1 MNIYFQANLA
11 LAVANMMSNDQEGA
25 VGCDPVIDLSRFKPE
40 DFPTEDC
47 DELARLE
54 RAREM
59 REGVEPPPGKNC
71 ACTNIIFI
79 LTIFCQGFGR
89 FSSLRRQFNQIG
101 PAELLSLDGLAAALL
116 HAHIGTPPTSEQPLM
131 QVPHSLPE
139 ISVTDKVF
147 GQLQIPRAV
156 ALTRLYF
163 YFSGAYPSGLYS
175 LPRA

>member
-1 MNIYFQANLA
+1 MYFQANLA
-11 LAVANMMSNDQEGA
+11 LAVANMIAANDQEGA

-59 REGVEPPPGKNC
+59 REGVEPPPGK
-71 ACTNIIFI
+71 IVLGSQMKLVLIKI
-79 LTIFCQGFGR
+79 YVPPGFGR

-116 HAHIGTPPTSEQPLM
+116 HAHIGTPPNSEQPQILI
-131 QVPHSLPE
+131 PHSLPE

-147 GQLQIPRAV
+147 NHKEN
-156 ALTRLYF
+156 
-163 YFSGAYPSGLYS
+163 PSSCATY
-175 LPRA
+175 